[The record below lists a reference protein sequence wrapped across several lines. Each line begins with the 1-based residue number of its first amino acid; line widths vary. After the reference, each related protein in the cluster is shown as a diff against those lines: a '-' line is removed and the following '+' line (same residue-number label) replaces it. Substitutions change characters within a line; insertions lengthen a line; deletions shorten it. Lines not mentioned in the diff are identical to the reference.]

1 MSDDEW
7 VVARVAH
14 YAYQA
19 DAMRARLADSGIDV
33 HLPEEDAVLRSG
45 GLTAPGGMRVMV
57 RPADRERAVN
67 ILDSMTTERP
77 SSQAPHPG
85 ALRVYQEWAEHRLDP
100 GHYLGG
106 NIQPDL
112 RIGELGPR
120 ARRRSALLIGI
131 SVVSGAVGLAL
142 LPMEFDWQMAPTI
155 AMYTLMAAAAIRLA
169 SR

>member
-1 MSDDEW
+1 
-7 VVARVAH
+7 
-14 YAYQA
+14 
-19 DAMRARLADSGIDV
+19 
-33 HLPEEDAVLRSG
+33 
-45 GLTAPGGMRVMV
+45 MV
-57 RPADRERAVN
+57 RPVDRERAVN

-120 ARRRSALLIGI
+120 ARRRSALLIGL

-142 LPMEFDWQMAPTI
+142 MPFEFDWRMVPTI
-155 AMYTLMAAAAIRLA
+155 AMYALMATAAIRLA

>member
-7 VVARVAH
+7 VLARVAH

-19 DAMRARLADSGIDV
+19 DAMRVRLADSGIEV
-33 HLPEEDAVLRSG
+33 QLPEEEAVRRSG

-67 ILDSMTTERP
+67 ILDSMTTEPP

-106 NIQPDL
+106 NIQPEL

-131 SVVSGAVGLAL
+131 SVVSGAVGLML
-142 LPMEFDWQMAPTI
+142 MPWEFNWQMIPTL
-155 AMYTLMAAAAIRLA
+155 AMYGLMAAAAIRLA